1 MTNPFTFDVPGG
13 LLRTR
18 ELLACAQRLKASGK
32 NVKVNAFDSVQGLQW
47 NGGRLT
53 FNDQFMKDPTRSR
66 YSDITLDNIQ
76 EAVERVQLLN
86 EAGIPF
92 NLTFNST
99 MESLDV
105 DDEAGNYL
113 LEKLHNGMNGVTV
126 ATESLRRHIRAH
138 FPKYSLT
145 ASICYVYSRVEEVAA
160 ACQRFEKVVAVPILA
175 YEEESLKQLPVE
187 QLVFILNDRCYLFCV
202 RKDHYDYISRCSL
215 SGNTTREEQ
224 RRNLQG
230 TKCFA
235 AEVPGYRNKVRDPSD
250 MQRNARVSR
259 LVERHMADPAEAQR
273 PGHGLGFNITATTRL
288 HLFELG
294 IRDFKFQGREFDD
307 QGYQTM
313 VIDFL
318 ERIVKEELPESS

>member
-1 MTNPFTFDVPGG
+1 MPAPFVFDIPGG
-13 LLRTR
+13 LLRTK
-18 ELLACAQRLKASGK
+18 ELLDCTRRLKETGK
-32 NVKVNAFDSVQGLQW
+32 PVEVHAFDSVQGLQW

-53 FNDQFMKDPTRSR
+53 FNNQFMKDPSRSR
-66 YSDITLDNIQ
+66 YSDVTVDNIQ
-76 EAVERVQLLN
+76 EAVERVQQIN
-86 EAGIPF
+86 DAGIPF

-126 ATESLRRHIRAH
+126 ATESLRRHIRANY
-138 FPKYSLT
+138 PKYSLT
-145 ASICYVYSRVEEVAA
+145 ASICFVHTRADEYLAA
-160 ACQRFEKVVAVPILA
+160 NQRFEKVVAMPILA
-175 YEEESLKQLPVE
+175 YEEETLNLLPKD

-215 SGNTTREEQ
+215 SGNSSPEQQ

-235 AEVPGYRNKVRDPSD
+235 AEVPGYRNRVKEPTD
-250 MQRNARVSR
+250 QKRNARVSKI
-259 LVERHMADPAEAQR
+259 VERHMANASEAQSA
-273 PGHGLGFNITATTRL
+273 GFGMGFNITATARRR
-288 HLFELG
+288 LFELG
-294 IRDFKFQGREFDD
+294 IRRFKLQGREFDD

-313 VIDFL
+313 VLDFL
-318 ERIVKEELPESS
+318 ERIVREELPS